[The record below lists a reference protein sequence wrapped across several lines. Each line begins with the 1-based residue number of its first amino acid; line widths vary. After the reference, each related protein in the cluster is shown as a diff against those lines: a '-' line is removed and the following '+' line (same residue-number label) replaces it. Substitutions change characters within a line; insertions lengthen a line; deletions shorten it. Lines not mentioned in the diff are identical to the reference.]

1 MRYFKESEFKMG
13 KELVFDKM
21 NVNFLCLLDDLRE
34 LVNEQLHVN
43 SSYRSIDYNEKVQ
56 KEANKNY
63 KPYSS
68 KSKHM
73 EGIAVDLKCN
83 NGALRLKIVENALA
97 LGLTCGVAKSFVHID
112 NRISQI
118 VFAY

>member
-1 MRYFKESEFKMG
+1 MRHFKRSEFKMG
-13 KELVFDKM
+13 KELVFFKM
-21 NVNFLCLLDDLRE
+21 NVDFLYLLDDLRE
-34 LVNEQLHVN
+34 LVNEPLYLN
-43 SSYRSIDYNEKVQ
+43 SSYRSIEYNEKVQ
-56 KEANKNY
+56 KAANKKY

-73 EGIAVDLKCN
+73 EGVAVDLKCN

-97 LGLTCGVAKSFVHID
+97 LGLTVGVAKSFVHID
-112 NRISQI
+112 NRASQI

>member
-1 MRYFKESEFKMG
+1 MKYFKETEFVMG

-21 NVNFLCLLDDLRE
+21 DSDFLKLLDDLRE
-34 LVNEQLHVN
+34 CVNEPLHVN
-43 SSYRSIDYNEKVQ
+43 SSYRSVDYNKSVGG
-56 KEANKNY
+56 
-63 KPYSS
+63 SS
-68 KSKHM
+68 KSQHLS
-73 EGIAVDLKCN
+73 GNAVDLKCN

-118 VFAY
+118 VFTY